1 MKKILKYVVVVA
13 IVAVAGVTA
22 YNTQMDEL
30 QMSFLAME
38 NIEAIASGEGSGP
51 CEGYG
56 RVLCPYNNFWVE
68 KVN

>member
-1 MKKILKYVVVVA
+1 MIKYVMVVA
-13 IVAVAGVTA
+13 IVAVAGVTV
-22 YNTQMDEL
+22 YNTQMDES
-30 QMSFLAME
+30 QMSSLAME
-38 NIEAIASGEGSGP
+38 NIEAIAHGEGSGA